1 MDRIEIM
8 NAYIKGM
15 DREYTHMFIIKN
27 VLTKQAF
34 ILYVDKN
41 NYKNIIKEYS
51 TMPYYITESYSYSL
65 DLIKQLHEPR
75 SYHLENKVTK
85 KLKRKIYPNK
95 K

>member
-51 TMPYYITESYSYSL
+51 TMPYYIMESYSYSL

-85 KLKRKIYPNK
+85 TLKRKNIRIK